1 MFTGIITGV
10 GRIVA
15 SHDLGSSLQHGKRL
29 TIVCPPSYLDD
40 VGLGDSIALNGACM
54 TVTRLDLPH
63 QQFSIDISAESL
75 ARTTGLRLDAQVNLE
90 KALRAGDRLG
100 GHIVSGHV
108 DGVGTVSHFA
118 QVGESWELRLQAPA
132 ELARYLAYKGSIT
145 VNGVSLTVNRVADNA
160 QRLRDQHQP
169 DSAHR
174 AEHHPGPLQAGSR
187 RQPRNRYRGPLR
199 RAHARAPAHHPA
211 ESSVMS
217 TARPV
222 AISPVEDI
230 VADMRAGRMVIL
242 VDEEDRENEGDLVLA
257 ADHVTPE
264 AINFMA
270 RFGRGLIC
278 LTLTRERCEYLRLPP
293 MAARNGTVYSTA
305 FTVSI
310 EAASGVTTGIS
321 AADRA
326 RTVQAAVALECPPED
341 LVQPGHIFPLQAVDG
356 GVLMRAGHTEAGCD
370 LAAMAGC
377 SPAAVICE
385 IMKDDGTMARL
396 PDLQLF
402 AAEHGLKIGTIAD
415 LIKYRSHTES
425 LIEKVGTRTLNT
437 AFGEFT
443 AHAYRDKPSQ
453 GVHLALVR
461 GQWSA
466 QDAVLARVHEPLSVL
481 DALEVGRSMH
491 SWSLDACLSRIAADG
506 RGVVVLLNCG
516 ESAEQL
522 LAQFEGTA
530 RASHAPERGRMDLR
544 TYGVGAQILRD
555 CGVHKM
561 NLMGNP
567 RRMPSMVG
575 YGLEVAGYIQK

>member
-1 MFTGIITGV
+1 M
-10 GRIVA
+10 
-15 SHDLGSSLQHGKRL
+15 SSK
-29 TIVCPPSYLDD
+29 P
-40 VGLGDSIALNGACM
+40 
-54 TVTRLDLPH
+54 
-63 QQFSIDISAESL
+63 
-75 ARTTGLRLDAQVNLE
+75 
-90 KALRAGDRLG
+90 
-100 GHIVSGHV
+100 
-108 DGVGTVSHFA
+108 
-118 QVGESWELRLQAPA
+118 
-132 ELARYLAYKGSIT
+132 
-145 VNGVSLTVNRVADNA
+145 
-160 QRLRDQHQP
+160 
-169 DSAHR
+169 
-174 AEHHPGPLQAGSR
+174 
-187 RQPRNRYRGPLR
+187 
-199 RAHARAPAHHPA
+199 
-211 ESSVMS
+211 
-217 TARPV
+217 PV

-230 VADMRAGRMVIL
+230 VAEMKAGRMVIL

-310 EAASGVTTGIS
+310 EAATGVTTGIS

-326 RTVQAAVALECPPED
+326 RTVQAAVAPNAKPED

-370 LAAMAGC
+370 LASMAGC
-377 SPAAVICE
+377 APAAVICE

-415 LIKYRSHTES
+415 LIEHRSRNES
-425 LIEKVGTRTLNT
+425 LIEKIGSRPLRT
-437 AFGEFT
+437 AYGDFT

-453 GVHLALVR
+453 GLHLALVR
-461 GQWSA
+461 GQWGP
-466 QDAVLARVHEPLSVL
+466 QDTVPARVHEPLSVL
-481 DALEVGRSMH
+481 DALEVGRTLH
-491 SWSLDACLSRIAADG
+491 SWGLDACLQRIASEG
-506 RGVVVLLNCG
+506 RGVVVLLNAG
-516 ESAEQL
+516 ESASQL

-567 RRMPSMVG
+567 RRLPSMVG

>member
-1 MFTGIITGV
+1 M
-10 GRIVA
+10 
-15 SHDLGSSLQHGKRL
+15 SLP
-29 TIVCPPSYLDD
+29 T
-40 VGLGDSIALNGACM
+40 
-54 TVTRLDLPH
+54 
-63 QQFSIDISAESL
+63 
-75 ARTTGLRLDAQVNLE
+75 
-90 KALRAGDRLG
+90 
-100 GHIVSGHV
+100 
-108 DGVGTVSHFA
+108 
-118 QVGESWELRLQAPA
+118 
-132 ELARYLAYKGSIT
+132 
-145 VNGVSLTVNRVADNA
+145 
-160 QRLRDQHQP
+160 
-169 DSAHR
+169 
-174 AEHHPGPLQAGSR
+174 
-187 RQPRNRYRGPLR
+187 
-199 RAHARAPAHHPA
+199 
-211 ESSVMS
+211 
-217 TARPV
+217 PV

-230 VADMRAGRMVIL
+230 VADMRAGRIVIL

-257 ADHVTPE
+257 ADHVTAD

-278 LTLTRERCEYLRLPP
+278 LTLTRERCERLKLPP
-293 MAARNGTVYSTA
+293 MVARNGDKKGTA

-310 EAASGVTTGIS
+310 EAAEGVTTGIS

-326 RTVQAAVALECPPED
+326 RTVQAAAAPAARADD

-415 LIKYRSHTES
+415 LIEHRSRNES
-425 LIEKVGTRTLNT
+425 LIEKIGTRRLNT

-443 AHAYRDKPSQ
+443 AHAFRDKPSQ
-453 GVHLALVR
+453 GIHLALVK
-461 GQWSA
+461 GQWNPA
-466 QDAVLARVHEPLSVL
+466 DAVLARVHEPLSVF
-481 DALEVGRSMH
+481 DALEVGRAMH
-491 SWSLDACLSRIAADG
+491 SWSLDACLSRIEAEG

-544 TYGVGAQILRD
+544 TYGVGAQILRE

-567 RRMPSMVG
+567 RRMPSMAG
-575 YGLEVAGYIQK
+575 YGLEIAGYITP